1 MSAATPGRWWP
12 HNTEAISRR
21 WLRRVRPHAVSQL
34 HWRLR
39 PSRKAIASCSTR
51 TASMTGTTGRASNTN
66 AGNIEQN
73 LCTANGSSQSNIIY
87 PPQSPTRI
95 TNNSILK
102 LAGAF
107 HCVKTSRIR
116 FWAFSYSMGEPC
128 GRSDQVSMYFIGT
141 YMVGLMRTEMQLL
154 KWPNETQD
162 QRPRELRVTA

>member
-1 MSAATPGRWWP
+1 MGLS
-12 HNTEAISRR
+12 
-21 WLRRVRPHAVSQL
+21 
-34 HWRLR
+34 
-39 PSRKAIASCSTR
+39 PSRHAIASSSTL

-73 LCTANGSSQSNIIY
+73 LWTANGSSQSNIIY

-116 FWAFSYSMGEPC
+116 FWAFSYSIGEPC
-128 GRSDQVSMYFIGT
+128 GRSDHVSMYFIGILGCWFD
-141 YMVGLMRTEMQLL
+141 V
-154 KWPNETQD
+154 NEI
-162 QRPRELRVTA
+162 LNG